1 MSVWPLRERVRGRG
15 KVGSLYVLVS
25 WVRSYVVE
33 EEEEEAAEAEAEKV
47 TEAAS

>member
-1 MSVWPLRERVRGRG
+1 M
-15 KVGSLYVLVS
+15 YVLVS
-25 WVRSYVVE
+25 WVRSYVVEEE